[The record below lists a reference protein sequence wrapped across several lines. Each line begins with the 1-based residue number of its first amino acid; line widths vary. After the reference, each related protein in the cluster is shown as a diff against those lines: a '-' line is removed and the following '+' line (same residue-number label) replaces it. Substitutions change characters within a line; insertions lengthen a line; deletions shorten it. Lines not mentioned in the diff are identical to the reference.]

1 MIRKRINGYLWF
13 VNIYLTLDGYICTI
27 KNIKMSINSIFQFLV
42 PKDKKFFPLFEQAS
56 NNLILLAE
64 TLHEAVNAPNA
75 EREVY
80 FSKIEE
86 LEVVI
91 EEITHKTHLELSR
104 NFITPFDREDIH
116 SLIKAID
123 NVADFMHGAASKM
136 RLYQVEKITKS
147 IRKLTEINLEACQL
161 IGAGIKELKV
171 MDNKAIKETCKKIN
185 KLESKADIVFDK
197 AVADIFENETD
208 AKNIIKYKEVLSA
221 LESASDKCKSV
232 SNVMEQ
238 ISVKHS

>member
-1 MIRKRINGYLWF
+1 
-13 VNIYLTLDGYICTI
+13 
-27 KNIKMSINSIFQFLV
+27 LV
-42 PKDKKFFPLFEQAS
+42 PKDKKFFPLFEQACA
-56 NNLILLAE
+56 NLIILAD
-64 TLHEAVNAPNA
+64 TLHEAVNMPKT
-75 EREVY
+75 EREEY
-80 FSKIEE
+80 FKKIEE
-86 LEVVI
+86 LEATI

-123 NVADFMHGAASKM
+123 NVADNMHGAASRI
-136 RLYQVEKITKS
+136 RLYQVDKITKS

-161 IGAGIKELKV
+161 IGEGIKQLKD
-171 MDNKAIKETCKKIN
+171 MNNLKAIKETCKKIN
-185 KLESKADIVFDK
+185 KLESKADVVFDK

-221 LESASDKCKSV
+221 LEMASDKCKSV

>member
-1 MIRKRINGYLWF
+1 
-13 VNIYLTLDGYICTI
+13 
-27 KNIKMSINSIFQFLV
+27 MSLNSIFQFLV

-56 NNLILLAE
+56 SALIILAE
-64 TLHEAVNAPNA
+64 TLHEAVNAPKE
-75 EREVY
+75 EREEL
-80 FSKIEE
+80 FRKIEE
-86 LEVVI
+86 LEALI
-91 EEITHKTHLELSR
+91 EEITHKTHLELSK

-116 SLIKAID
+116 SLIKSID
-123 NVADFMHGAASKM
+123 NVADFMHGAASRM

-161 IGAGIKELKV
+161 IGVGIKELKV
-171 MDNKAIKETCKKIN
+171 MNNKAIKETCKRIN
-185 KLESKADIVFDK
+185 KLESKADDVFDK

-208 AKNIIKYKEVLSA
+208 VKNIIKYKEVLSA

>member
-1 MIRKRINGYLWF
+1 M
-13 VNIYLTLDGYICTI
+13 TL
-27 KNIKMSINSIFQFLV
+27 NSIFQFLV

-56 NNLILLAE
+56 ANLIILAE
-64 TLHEAVNAPNA
+64 TLHEAVNAPKV
-75 EREVY
+75 EREEY
-80 FSKIEE
+80 FIRIEE
-86 LEVVI
+86 LEAII

-116 SLIKAID
+116 ALIKSID
-123 NVADFMHGAASKM
+123 NVADNMHGAASRI
-136 RLYQVEKITKS
+136 RLYQVDKITKS

-161 IGAGIKELKV
+161 IGVGIKELKD
-171 MDNKAIKETCKKIN
+171 MNNHKAIKETCKKIN
-185 KLESKADIVFDK
+185 KLESKADVVFDK

-221 LESASDKCKSV
+221 LEMASDKCKSV
-232 SNVMEQ
+232 ANVMEQ

>member
-1 MIRKRINGYLWF
+1 M
-13 VNIYLTLDGYICTI
+13 TL
-27 KNIKMSINSIFQFLV
+27 NNVFQFLV

-56 NNLILLAE
+56 EKLILLAE
-64 TLHEAVNAPNA
+64 TLHEAVNAPKE
-75 EREVY
+75 EREDY
-80 FSKIEE
+80 YKKIAD
-86 LEVVI
+86 LEVTI

-116 SLIKAID
+116 ALVKSID
-123 NVADFMHGAASKM
+123 NVADFMHGAASRM

-161 IGAGIKELKV
+161 IGMGIRELKV
-171 MDNKAIKETCKKIN
+171 MNNKAIKEACKRIN
-185 KLESKADIVFDK
+185 KLESKADDVFDK

-208 AKNIIKYKEVLSA
+208 VKNIIKYKEVLSA

>member
-1 MIRKRINGYLWF
+1 M
-13 VNIYLTLDGYICTI
+13 TL
-27 KNIKMSINSIFQFLV
+27 NSIFQFLV

-56 NNLILLAE
+56 TNLILLAE
-64 TLHEAVNAPNA
+64 TLHEAVNAHKD
-75 EREVY
+75 EREDY
-80 FSKIEE
+80 FKKIEE
-86 LEVVI
+86 LEATI

-123 NVADFMHGAASKM
+123 NVADYMHSAASKM

-161 IGAGIKELKV
+161 IGVGIKELKD
-171 MDNKAIKETCKKIN
+171 MNNHKAIKETCKRIN
-185 KLESKADIVFDK
+185 KLESKADSVFDK
-197 AVADIFENETD
+197 AVADIFENEND

>member
-1 MIRKRINGYLWF
+1 
-13 VNIYLTLDGYICTI
+13 
-27 KNIKMSINSIFQFLV
+27 MSLNSIFQFLV

-56 NNLILLAE
+56 ANLITLAE
-64 TLHEAVNAPNA
+64 TLHEAVNAPKA
-75 EREVY
+75 EREDY
-80 FSKIEE
+80 FKKIEE
-86 LEVVI
+86 LEAVI

-116 SLIKAID
+116 SLIKSID
-123 NVADFMHGAASKM
+123 NVADYMHSAASKM

-161 IGAGIKELKV
+161 IGVGVRELRDMKDHKVIK
-171 MDNKAIKETCKKIN
+171 DTCKKIN
-185 KLESKADIVFDK
+185 KLESKADSVFDK
-197 AVADIFENETD
+197 AVADIFENEND

>member
-1 MIRKRINGYLWF
+1 
-13 VNIYLTLDGYICTI
+13 
-27 KNIKMSINSIFQFLV
+27 MSLNSIFQFLV
-42 PKDKKFFPLFEQAS
+42 PKDKKFFPLFEEAS
-56 NNLILLAE
+56 SNLVQLASH
-64 TLHEAVNAPNA
+64 LHEAVNLPLK
-75 EREVY
+75 EREVL
-80 FSKIEE
+80 FQKIDE
-86 LEVVI
+86 LEQKG
-91 EEITHKTHLELSR
+91 EDITRQTNLELSR

-116 SLIKAID
+116 SLIKALD
-123 NVADFMHGAASKM
+123 NVADYMHSAASKM

-161 IGAGIKELKV
+161 IGAGIKELKE
-171 MDNKAIKETCKKIN
+171 MNHKSIKETCKKIN
-185 KLESKADIVFDK
+185 KLESKADSVFDK
-197 AVADIFENETD
+197 AVADIFENEND